1 MEILFAVMFFG
12 CLLFSV
18 YKASSSHLKKKALVQ
33 DKNSGTI
40 HSAGHYKRVQRE
52 KDFTEWNNE
61 YIGTLREAFLNQY
74 KIPYNEAQLAYVA
87 YNNYVDAKKVIDDI
101 GDRAYSFDD
110 CPRTK
115 SLIVDGSISSNTVTQ
130 DDFETSTYTTF
141 DGSSVTKFIPRKSF
155 NTSYITAGMITAN
168 KISVGG
174 PVCSCESCDFNAK
187 MDTYNQRKRIWDH
200 TKGQISSKYPEFVFE
215 NLPEELPELS
225 V

>member
-18 YKASSSHLKKKALVQ
+18 YKASSSHLKKKALPQ
-33 DKNSGTI
+33 DENSGTI
-40 HSAGHYKRVQRE
+40 YSAGHYKRVQRE

-74 KIPYNEAQLAYVA
+74 RIPYNVARLAYVE

-110 CPRTK
+110 CPKTK
-115 SLIVDGSISSNTVTQ
+115 SLIVDGSISSNIGTQ
-130 DDFETSTYTTF
+130 DDFETFAYTTI

-155 NTSYITAGMITAN
+155 NTSHITAGMITASR
-168 KISVGG
+168 ISVGG

-187 MDTYNQRKRIWDH
+187 MNTYNQRKRIWDH
-200 TKGQISSKYPEFVFE
+200 TKEQISSQYPEFVFE
-215 NLPEELPELS
+215 NLPEELPEMS

>member
-18 YKASSSHLKKKALVQ
+18 YKAFSSHPKKKALAQ
-33 DKNSGTI
+33 DETSGTI

-52 KDFTEWNNE
+52 KDLTEWNNE
-61 YIGTLREAFLNQY
+61 YISALRESFLGQY

-87 YNNYVDAKKVIDDI
+87 YNNYVNARKVIDDI

-115 SLIVDGSISSNTVTQ
+115 SLIVDGSISSNILTQ
-130 DDFETSTYTTF
+130 DDFETFTYTTIS
-141 DGSSVTKFIPRKSF
+141 GTSVTKFIPLKNLS
-155 NTSYITAGMITAN
+155 TSHITAGMITAN
-168 KISVGG
+168 RISVGG

-200 TKGQISSKYPEFVFE
+200 TKEQISSQYPEFVLE
-215 NLPEELPELS
+215 NLPEELPEMS